1 MCLRPKSVPRRP
13 ATRYPRVP
21 RAGCERPSR
30 ARLDS
35 GFGHRPRP
43 GSGTARCVWPTQ
55 CHEAEGR
62 HARSDFGHGRAMQ
75 REGYVVSAGFPQHPS
90 GAGHRAPRSCASHP
104 SEVACDLTHGGG
116 KPTLRLLPNGAR
128 AEPVTSHLQVTDRPH
143 SPIRAVPSRA
153 VQEVVQD
160 GSESGVG
167 REPNR
172 TRCPSAVAFLQSR
185 IPQSRFAR
193 CRNIR
198 RQGRSG
204 RHELVTPLVPRA
216 AAAVSISGPTRH
228 SNARQGRDT
237 GRQDAAAATGH
248 ERASDRPRN
257 GPQAR
262 QRRAPP
268 VRKQQRPQGT
278 PQGST

>member
-1 MCLRPKSVPRRP
+1 M
-13 ATRYPRVP
+13 
-21 RAGCERPSR
+21 
-30 ARLDS
+30 
-35 GFGHRPRP
+35 
-43 GSGTARCVWPTQ
+43 
-55 CHEAEGR
+55 
-62 HARSDFGHGRAMQ
+62 
-75 REGYVVSAGFPQHPS
+75 SAGFPQHPS

-116 KPTLRLLPNGAR
+116 NPPLWLLPNEAR

-172 TRCPSAVAFLQSR
+172 TRCPSAAAFLQSR
-185 IPQSRFAR
+185 IRQSRSAR

-198 RQGRSG
+198 RSGRSG
-204 RHELVTPLVPRA
+204 RHELVTPRVPRA

-268 VRKQQRPQGT
+268 AGRSSVPRAPRRGRRR
-278 PQGST
+278 